1 MKKQASQ
8 ILKSQI
14 IDDLILVGPT
24 KKQIAKSR
32 LKKLQNFRSTQ
43 KVADSDEE
51 LLVINNDNESIHASD
66 IKSDLQKLRQLHCDS
81 ALKVY
86 RNIEN
91 IPLTKNTGELVEKL
105 VEKSVQMFD
114 KTQIIGLAS
123 DVSKQTLLRMKN
135 RVSVEH

>member
-32 LKKLQNFRSTQ
+32 LKKLQNFRGTQ
-43 KVADSDEE
+43 KAADSDEE
-51 LLVINNDNESIHASD
+51 LVVINNDNESIHASD

-86 RNIEN
+86 KNIEN